1 MREWYAEMGFKSYH
15 DPQDEPSAG
24 PLDPFAFDF
33 DYGDALSKEQLK
45 GENAV
50 PRSFGP
56 TEANASWTVLIYQ
69 EVMGPLT

>member
-1 MREWYAEMGFKSYH
+1 MGFKSYH

-50 PRSFGP
+50 PSEFRPPLMRTRSG
-56 TEANASWTVLIYQ
+56 
-69 EVMGPLT
+69 

>member
-1 MREWYAEMGFKSYH
+1 MRERWAEMGFKSYH

-50 PRSFGP
+50 PSEFRPPLMRTRSG
-56 TEANASWTVLIYQ
+56 
-69 EVMGPLT
+69 